1 MHEVEF
7 SSSFPGENIN
17 EVRFRVRNEFIGAVI
32 GSKGKVWF
40 SLFYISLII
49 FYFIM
54 YMYVLGRLLMSLL
67 GPGVQKGPAK
77 LNFRLNSYLR
87 DSLTHLC

>member
-32 GSKGKVWF
+32 GSKGKV
-40 SLFYISLII
+40 
-49 FYFIM
+49 
-54 YMYVLGRLLMSLL
+54 
-67 GPGVQKGPAK
+67 
-77 LNFRLNSYLR
+77 
-87 DSLTHLC
+87 